1 VSTRVVRISYPED
14 PPSIF
19 AQSHQK
25 EKPVIHATIRMTIPP
40 KKQDEALKIL
50 RTIGEQCM
58 DDPACLG
65 FHIYGDQQEKDVIM
79 LDEVWKDQAKL
90 DLHIRSDEY
99 RNLLL
104 VLEMAIEQPEIR
116 FETISCSTGIE
127 TIENAR
133 SDAT

>member
-1 VSTRVVRISYPED
+1 M
-14 PPSIF
+14 
-19 AQSHQK
+19 
-25 EKPVIHATIRMTIPP
+25 IHATIRMTIPP
-40 KKQDEALKIL
+40 EKQDEALKIL

-58 DDPACLG
+58 DDPSCLS

-79 LDEVWKDQAKL
+79 LDEAWKDQAKL

-99 RNLLL
+99 YKLLL

-133 SDAT
+133 NDAS